1 MYLFNQVSTW
11 LNKVRPQLFKRRR
24 RENKKKKGKKIIL
37 GLYIVNG
44 HKVVGRTSFVH
55 DVSL

>member
-11 LNKVRPQLFKRRR
+11 LNKVRPQLFKTRR
-24 RENKKKKGKKIIL
+24 RENTKKRKKIIL

-55 DVSL
+55 EVSL